1 MPVVAL
7 PVVTLLV
14 AGLHGV
20 LLLML
25 AWPIVALRRGRRI
38 GLGDGG
44 DAQLQ
49 RRIRAHGNFV
59 EYVPIALLVLALL
72 EMSGLRAL
80 YVAALGATLL
90 IARVLHAVGV
100 SRASGVSFGRFWGT
114 LGTWAVVLVASALA
128 IVRAVSALMG

>member
-7 PVVTLLV
+7 PAVTLLV

-49 RRIRAHGNFV
+49 RRIRAHANFV

-72 EMSGLRAL
+72 EMTGLRPV
-80 YVAALGATLL
+80 YVAALGGTLL
-90 IARVLHAVGV
+90 VARVLHAIGL

-114 LGTWAVVLVASALA
+114 LGTWSVLLVASSLA
-128 IVRAVSALMG
+128 VVRAVDTLMR